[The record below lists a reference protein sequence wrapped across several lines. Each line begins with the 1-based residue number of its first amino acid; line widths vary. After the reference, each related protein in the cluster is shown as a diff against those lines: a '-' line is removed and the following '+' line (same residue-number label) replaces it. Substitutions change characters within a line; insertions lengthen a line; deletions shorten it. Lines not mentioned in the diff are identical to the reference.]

1 MAPLEIPHA
10 IALNLSLSISG
21 LTIPDARERLTSAA
35 EAAARAQIPALHL
48 DATLPGIRPR
58 ELDRSARRDLLAIV
72 KRHNVSLTGC
82 DLFIPPT
89 HFTSPQH
96 QQRAADAVRQAIA
109 FAAELRS
116 LGALAAMVCI
126 ETVAPAE
133 KQPGAAL
140 DATPLLTELVTHAR
154 DHGVTLCDCT
164 SDTSPLARGLDIA
177 AILARNEDPA
187 AAILTH
193 KPACLRLADWNG
205 RARVPF
211 GEGRADATAISAT
224 ASVAAPTA
232 LGIFDF
238 RGVRLP
244 DAGSLRE
251 AVAAAASCLHEP
263 RA

>member
-1 MAPLEIPHA
+1 VL
-10 IALNLSLSISG
+10 LSLALTG
-21 LTIPDARERLTSAA
+21 LPIPDARERITSAA
-35 EAAARAQIPALHL
+35 EAAARAEVPALHL

-96 QQRAADAVRQAIA
+96 QQRAADAVRQAIGL
-109 FAAELRS
+109 AAELRS
-116 LGALAAMVCI
+116 LGAAAAMVCI
-126 ETVAPAE
+126 ETAASVAKPND
-133 KQPGAAL
+133 PTVDPAAL
-140 DATPLLTELVTHAR
+140 LTDLAAHAR

-164 SDTSPLARGLDIA
+164 SDSSPLARGLDLA
-177 AILARNEDPA
+177 AVLARNEDPA

-211 GEGRADATAISAT
+211 GDGRADATSIAAAT
-224 ASVAAPTA
+224 SVATPDAM
-232 LGIFDF
+232 GILDF
-238 RGVRLP
+238 RGVRLT
-244 DAGSLRE
+244 DAASIRE
-251 AVAAAASCLHEP
+251 AVASAASTLNEP

>member
-1 MAPLEIPHA
+1 ML
-10 IALNLSLSISG
+10 LSLALTG
-21 LTIPDARERLTSAA
+21 LPIPDARERITSAA
-35 EAAARAQIPALHL
+35 EAAARADVPALHL

-109 FAAELRS
+109 LAAELRS
-116 LGALAAMVCI
+116 LGAAATMVCI
-126 ETVAPAE
+126 ETAAPVA
-133 KQPGAAL
+133 QPNDPTVDPAAL
-140 DATPLLTELVTHAR
+140 FTDLAAHAR

-164 SDTSPLARGLDIA
+164 SDSSPLTRGLDLA
-177 AILARNEDPA
+177 AVLARNEDPA
-187 AAILTH
+187 AAILTQ

-211 GEGRADATAISAT
+211 GDGRADATAIAAAT
-224 ASVAAPTA
+224 SVATPDAM
-232 LGIFDF
+232 GILDF
-238 RGVRLP
+238 RGVRLT
-244 DAGSLRE
+244 DAASIRE
-251 AVAAAASCLHEP
+251 AVASAASTLNEP

>member
-1 MAPLEIPHA
+1 MKTHVL
-10 IALNLSLSISG
+10 LSLALTG
-21 LTIPDARERLTSAA
+21 LPIPDARERLTSAA
-35 EAAARAQIPALHL
+35 EAAAHAGIPALHL

-58 ELDRSARRDLLAIV
+58 ELDRSARRDLVAIV

-96 QQRAADAVRQAIA
+96 QQRAADAVRQAIV
-109 FAAELRS
+109 FAAELRT
-116 LGALAAMVCI
+116 LGATAAVVCI
-126 ETVAPAE
+126 ETAEPAAKPTE
-133 KQPGAAL
+133 STVNSAS
-140 DATPLLTELVTHAR
+140 LLSDLVSHAR

-193 KPACLRLADWNG
+193 KPACLRLADWDG
-205 RARVPF
+205 RARVAF

-224 ASVAAPTA
+224 VSVAAPAA

-238 RGVRLP
+238 RGTRLDGP
-244 DAGSLRE
+244 TAIR
-251 AVAAAASCLHEP
+251 AAASSAAHAMP
-263 RA
+263 S

>member
-1 MAPLEIPHA
+1 MKTHVQ
-10 IALNLSLSISG
+10 LSLALTG
-21 LTIPDARERLTSAA
+21 LPIPDARERLTSAA
-35 EAAARAQIPALHL
+35 EAAAHAGIPALHL

-58 ELDRSARRDLLAIV
+58 ELDRSARRDLVAIA
-72 KRHNVSLTGC
+72 KRHNLSFTGC

-96 QQRAADAVRQAIA
+96 QQRAADAVRQAIV
-109 FAAELRS
+109 FAAELRT
-116 LGALAAMVCI
+116 LGATAAVVCI
-126 ETVAPAE
+126 ETAEPAAKPTE
-133 KQPGAAL
+133 PTVNAAS
-140 DATPLLTELVTHAR
+140 LLTDLVSHAR

-164 SDTSPLARGLDIA
+164 SDTSLLARGLDIA

-205 RARVPF
+205 RARVAF

-224 ASVAAPTA
+224 VSVAAPAA

-244 DAGSLRE
+244 DAGSFRE
-251 AVAAAASCLHEP
+251 AVAAASACLNEP

>member
-1 MAPLEIPHA
+1 VL
-10 IALNLSLSISG
+10 LSLALTG
-21 LTIPDARERLTSAA
+21 LPIPDARERITSAA
-35 EAAARAQIPALHL
+35 EAAARAEVPALHL

-109 FAAELRS
+109 LAAELRS
-116 LGALAAMVCI
+116 LGAAAAMVCI
-126 ETVAPAE
+126 ETAASPSTEPTLDA
-133 KQPGAAL
+133 AAL
-140 DATPLLTELVTHAR
+140 LIDLAAHAR

-164 SDTSPLARGLDIA
+164 SDSSPLARGLDLA
-177 AILARNEDPA
+177 AVLARNEDPA
-187 AAILTH
+187 AAILTQ
-193 KPACLRLADWNG
+193 KPVCLRLADWNG

-211 GEGRADATAISAT
+211 GDGRADATAIAAAT
-224 ASVAAPTA
+224 SVATPDA
-232 LGIFDF
+232 LGILDF
-238 RGVRLP
+238 RVVQLT
-244 DAGSLRE
+244 DAASIRE
-251 AVAAAASCLHEP
+251 AVARAASTLNEP

>member
-1 MAPLEIPHA
+1 MLWVAGSETTQARQTDRAAPKAAEAEEAPRRSLGSSGTIDIEPRSCVTRVPHPR
-10 IALNLSLSISG
+10 LPRRLVSLGVSSLDVRHPSSNPVLLSLSISG
-21 LTIPDARERLTSAA
+21 LPIPDARERLTSAA
-35 EAAARAQIPALHL
+35 EAAARAEIPALHL

-89 HFTSPQH
+89 HFNSPQH

-126 ETVAPAE
+126 ETDAPVA
-133 KQPGAAL
+133 KQPDAAF
-140 DATPLLTELVTHAR
+140 DATPLLTDLATHAR

-193 KPACLRLADWNG
+193 
-205 RARVPF
+205 
-211 GEGRADATAISAT
+211 
-224 ASVAAPTA
+224 
-232 LGIFDF
+232 
-238 RGVRLP
+238 
-244 DAGSLRE
+244 
-251 AVAAAASCLHEP
+251 
-263 RA
+263 